1 MFLFHSYM
9 KSYEIHD
16 KMKVIFTNNEKCAE
30 TCAVHKIKED
40 VMNVRFAYQ
49 VNAEFFK
56 KKERAHIPKVPETT
70 TRFRSNNV

>member
-1 MFLFHSYM
+1 M

-56 KKERAHIPKVPETT
+56 KKAWTGKQLYFSTWARWMGRRPY
-70 TRFRSNNV
+70 